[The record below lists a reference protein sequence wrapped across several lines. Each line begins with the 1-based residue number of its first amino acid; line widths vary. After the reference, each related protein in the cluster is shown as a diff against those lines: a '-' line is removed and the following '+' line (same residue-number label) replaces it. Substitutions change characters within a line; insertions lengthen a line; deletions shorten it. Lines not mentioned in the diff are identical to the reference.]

1 MARYVSDSEHTV
13 RQRRRLYTNAEGDR
27 EQMGFEH
34 KEELK
39 QLLPDFLDLL
49 EEQGKIESRGEGYY
63 VCPFCNSGD
72 KKNYTA
78 AFHVDG
84 TRYNCFA
91 CSEHG
96 DIFDLVAH
104 MEKLPSDWK
113 KHYNRTLKIMR
124 PYLDGN
130 KPKKSREEYIP
141 KFTIPVDYTEY
152 LHKCHSNVAQTDYF
166 SNRGLSREI
175 IDRFNLGYD
184 PKKNLVTIPY
194 NPGCKGYVHRILWNS
209 DNKYCKFGSEIF
221 NIDALYDSS
230 TDALL
235 FGSIDYVFIC
245 EGQIDAMSLEEI
257 GLSAIGL
264 GGVNEISKLVEQL
277 KEKPSNKILVLAL
290 DNDKAGKRATGKFI
304 EEHAEKELAQK
315 YIVISDLYGKYKD
328 ANEFLIADRE
338 EFIERMKEIA
348 NK

>member
-1 MARYVSDSEHTV
+1 
-13 RQRRRLYTNAEGDR
+13 
-27 EQMGFEH
+27 MGFEY
-34 KEELK
+34 KEALK
-39 QLLPDFLDLL
+39 ELLPDYLNLL

-104 MEKLPSDWK
+104 MENLPSDWK

-130 KPKKSREEYIP
+130 KPKKSREKYIP
-141 KFTIPVDYTEY
+141 EFAVPVDYTEY
-152 LHKCHSNVAQTDYF
+152 LHKCHNNVAQTDYF
-166 SNRGLSREI
+166 VNRGLSRKT

-184 PKKNLVTIPY
+184 PEKNLVTIPY
-194 NPGCKGYVHRILWNS
+194 NPDCKGYVDRVLWDGNS
-209 DNKYCKFGSEIF
+209 KYYKHGNELF
-221 NIDALYDSS
+221 NVDTLYSGNS
-230 TDALL
+230 
-235 FGSIDYVFIC
+235 DYVFVT
-245 EGQIDAMSLEEI
+245 EGQIDSMSFIEI

-264 GGVNEISKLVEQL
+264 GGVNEVSKLVNQL
-277 KEKPSNKILVLAL
+277 KSHSCNKILVLAL
-290 DNDKAGKRATGKFI
+290 DNDKAGRRATGKFI
-304 EEHAEKELAQK
+304 EELAEAELDQK
-315 YIVISDLYGKYKD
+315 YIVISDMYGKYKD
-328 ANEFLIADRE
+328 ANEYLIADKVG
-338 EFIERMKEIA
+338 FVERMRLVT
-348 NK
+348 N

>member
-1 MARYVSDSEHTV
+1 
-13 RQRRRLYTNAEGDR
+13 
-27 EQMGFEH
+27 MGFEY
-34 KEELK
+34 KEDLK
-39 QLLPDFLDLL
+39 QLLPDYLDLL

-104 MEKLPSDWK
+104 MEDLPSDWK

-124 PYLDGN
+124 SYLDGS
-130 KPKKSREEYIP
+130 KPVKNQSIKIP
-141 KFTIPVDYTEY
+141 EVPKIVDYTEY
-152 LHKCHSNVAQTDYF
+152 LHKCHSNVVETDYF

-175 IDRFNLGYD
+175 IDRFKLGYV
-184 PKKNLVTIPY
+184 PEKNLVTIPY
-194 NPGCKGYVHRILWNS
+194 NPDRKGYVHRILWDS
-209 DNKYCKFGSEIF
+209 DNKYCKFGNEIF
-221 NIDALYDSS
+221 NINALYEPSIDALICGSRDY
-230 TDALL
+230 L
-235 FGSIDYVFIC
+235 FVT
-245 EGQIDAMSLEEI
+245 EGQIDAMSFEEI

-264 GGVNEISKLVEQL
+264 GGTNEISKLVKQL
-277 KEKPSNKILVLAL
+277 KEKPCDKILVLAL
-290 DNDKAGKRATGKFI
+290 DNDKAGRRATGKFI
-304 EEHAEKELAQK
+304 EELAEAELNQE
-315 YIVISDLYGKYKD
+315 YIVISNIYEKFKD

-338 EFIERMKEIA
+338 GFTTKMKDIINRME